1 MVHSVLEKMLSSL
14 GDKHRLVFY
23 IDGGA
28 ALEEK
33 DAHQQ
38 RRQKRGKAGKE
49 AGTALDTLQSR
60 IHNNKRLTRQHFLR
74 ANKSINA
81 AFYWATEDRVSF
93 AEYLTE
99 RTYHVVMCD
108 TEADTRIAADC
119 RDVDVILSRDSD
131 YMGYRSV
138 RTIWRPVGG
147 WNINKCLV
155 YSKDDIL
162 ASLEFTD
169 VQLIALAC
177 VTKNDYEPNIRGLAL
192 VSNFGIMKDLGSRD
206 DVQTL
211 IRDYLQHP
219 KVLKQN
225 TDNQTFSNSIKAF
238 VQCRQDRAP
247 DTAPSSGPSYKDLRQ
262 RFQQVTYQYQE
273 RKNRAGSATSDKE
286 WTPRHNRSQQ
296 YNRYRI
302 IDKPPPDRPNAQGH
316 HRPRYFV
323 KKRPEPKQKDS
334 QPVVKQYQLKPYTPE
349 QESHSKEFQKG

>member
-1 MVHSVLEKMLSSL
+1 MLSSL

-206 DVQTL
+206 GKTGFFGLDQMCLLSINNGFVL
-211 IRDYLQHP
+211 IRQMLFFPFNRCSDSYTRLLAAPQGPQAKHRQP
-219 KVLKQN
+219 DIFQFHQGFCPMSSRSRARHRAILGALIQRSSPTVPTGDISVSGTKKQ
-225 TDNQTFSNSIKAF
+225 
-238 VQCRQDRAP
+238 
-247 DTAPSSGPSYKDLRQ
+247 G
-262 RFQQVTYQYQE
+262 
-273 RKNRAGSATSDKE
+273 RKRV
-286 WTPRHNRSQQ
+286 
-296 YNRYRI
+296 
-302 IDKPPPDRPNAQGH
+302 RPA
-316 HRPRYFV
+316 
-323 KKRPEPKQKDS
+323 
-334 QPVVKQYQLKPYTPE
+334 
-349 QESHSKEFQKG
+349 